1 MDNPHGLTAEN
12 LLRALPDV
20 LRNDN
25 GMSALAEAI
34 AGTLSRRP
42 KEIEALMIYARIDA
56 LPEELLNILAFDFK
70 VDWWDAEYTLEEK
83 RKTLKDSWHVHR
95 TLGTKYAVE
104 TAISAIYRDTVVQE
118 WFEYGGEPYH
128 FKLLIDA
135 TYDPVEPERHR
146 QVIDRVAYYKN
157 LRSVLDS
164 VDFVIIKLNTAVSVA
179 GEYADGVAEITLP
192 PVLARVQF
200 SCATYAL
207 TAFGGDDTASTLPPV
222 PKRTQVGGTA
232 YAGAALM
239 GDHVEST
246 LTGHVGDLGIKTA
259 LVIAGTSIDFSMLN
273 LPALV

>member
-25 GMSALAEAI
+25 GMNALAEAI

-56 LPEELLNILAFDFK
+56 LPDALLNLLAFDFK
-70 VDWWDAEYTLEEK
+70 IDWWDAEYTPEEK

-135 TYDPVEPERHR
+135 TYDPVDPKRHR

-164 VDFVIIKLNTAVSVA
+164 VDFVIIKLKAAVSLA
-179 GEYADGVAEITLP
+179 GQCADGVAEITLP
-192 PVLARVQF
+192 PVPKRVQF
-200 SCATYAL
+200 SCTAYASP
-207 TAFGGDDTASTLPPV
+207 AFGGDDTASTLPPLFA
-222 PKRTQVGGTA
+222 QIQFLGTV
-232 YAGAALM
+232 YTRAALV

-246 LTGHVGDLGIKTA
+246 FTGYIGDAGLKAA
-259 LVIAGTSIDFSMLN
+259 LDIAGTSFDFSMLI
-273 LPALV
+273 LPALI